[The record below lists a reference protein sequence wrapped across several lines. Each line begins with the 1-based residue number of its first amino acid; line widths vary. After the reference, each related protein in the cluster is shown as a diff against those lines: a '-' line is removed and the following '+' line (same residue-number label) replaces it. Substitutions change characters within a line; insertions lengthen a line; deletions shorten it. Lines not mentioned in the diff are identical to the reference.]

1 MEQFHKKRIVDGYSY
16 VFVTNNGTFSVSFRL
31 DVSSM
36 TYTWVDIEWKN
47 FETSVKMDGGGAEVE
62 DVVKLTE
69 TNATDIQRV
78 MTVEFPLSSQDGSFC
93 VTKIFNS
100 IPKA

>member
-1 MEQFHKKRIVDGYSY
+1 
-16 VFVTNNGTFSVSFRL
+16 
-31 DVSSM
+31 M
-36 TYTWVDIEWKN
+36 TMN
-47 FETSVKMDGGGAEVE
+47 GGGAEVE

-78 MTVEFPLSSQDGSFC
+78 MRVEIILSNQDGSFC
-93 VTKIFNS
+93 VTKIFDS

>member
-1 MEQFHKKRIVDGYSY
+1 
-16 VFVTNNGTFSVSFRL
+16 
-31 DVSSM
+31 
-36 TYTWVDIEWKN
+36 
-47 FETSVKMDGGGAEVE
+47 MDGGGAEVE

-78 MTVEFPLSSQDGSFC
+78 MTVEFTLSSQDGSFC